1 MRPAAQQAFNT
12 RGLGLHTKRTHGIEG
27 GAGKGAATGRAPEAR
42 ARVQRPLEKTPRRR
56 CAKPV
61 FRVPW
66 GSGTVGGEHQSL
78 DGDSGHICPGAV
90 QTKTQTRGIAR
101 SLHRCPGG
109 FERAGG
115 DRCLGRDTEKRERR
129 ERRPG
134 RGGDLRR
141 PPPLVVGRRSD
152 SHRQRLQIPRRL
164 CPLLVCVSQRVSP
177 PGLSFPRFR
186 MLSPDPPALCCSWPS
201 SRAATDPGKTVG
213 SRTLAGAKL
222 SEWEK
227 QNASGW
233 VEPSA
238 DLGTEGALVPRGGE
252 VVGFQLPFS
261 LALPLAG
268 SHGFRPGLGF
278 CLLRVAGET
287 GGSRG
292 SADSERISPGP
303 SGLHL
308 PTLARRCTR

>member
-129 ERRPG
+129 ESRPG
-134 RGGDLRR
+134 RGRDLRR

-152 SHRQRLQIPRRL
+152 SHRQRLRIPRRL

-177 PGLSFPRFR
+177 PA
-186 MLSPDPPALCCSWPS
+186 SPFLVSGCSALILQPCAARGHLRGQPQIPGRQWGPEPWQGPS
-201 SRAATDPGKTVG
+201 LVNGK
-213 SRTLAGAKL
+213 SRT
-222 SEWEK
+222 
-227 QNASGW
+227 
-233 VEPSA
+233 
-238 DLGTEGALVPRGGE
+238 PRGGWS
-252 VVGFQLPFS
+252 LPQAWGPKGHLSPEAGRWWVSSSRS
-261 LALPLAG
+261 LSPSPLQAPMASDQASVSASSEWQEKLEAAEALLILRESPQAP
-268 SHGFRPGLGF
+268 PGY
-278 CLLRVAGET
+278 
-287 GGSRG
+287 
-292 SADSERISPGP
+292 ISP
-303 SGLHL
+303 L
-308 PTLARRCTR
+308 